1 MRRHDMAKAKKKTR
15 KSSSRRGSLLSP
27 EAMGGIT
34 AGKGFDFQTRYA
46 ACNVPLW
53 LLEAAFHQLF
63 FEGAGD
69 IDIRYTEDGKT
80 SRIHI
85 QVKDHD
91 VQPAELKAVI
101 QDFARLD
108 ADLLNTYKCF
118 NLVCPSLS
126 ATLRPIENG
135 LARFRGAKAYYD
147 DKPEALAPTKEELDD
162 RLRKAGLGDY
172 IDFIHAKVYL
182 DVGHGDMHHDDRAIN
197 HFISRLLSHPDYAE
211 KVRAMVL
218 PAFAEILRE
227 IGARKGSVIERAEIE
242 KILQA
247 AVALGVAAE
256 KKITLWLQ
264 NWTSETFDV
273 PADYKLDWSAHFDRA
288 TRKVPSPDI
297 WNQELLPEL
306 DALKKKML
314 SERQERLIRF
324 RGKCTLSFG
333 VALGAIFPTVGGWAF
348 EIPQPPSKE
357 HWRSDAQP
365 TDPYDVSVEVS
376 EGAQDGTDIVLG
388 LNIRGD
394 GRQDIVKYVEGTGNL
409 PRIFVFISPPSQGA
423 QSIRG
428 AGDAVAFA
436 QAVREN
442 LGQLLKKYNLRKTR
456 IFFYGPFALSVFLG
470 QQLTSV
476 GEVQL
481 FEYQEPG
488 YIPSCLLRT

>member
-1 MRRHDMAKAKKKTR
+1 MTDDPKETEQ
-15 KSSSRRGSLLSP
+15 SSAYPGSLLSP
-27 EAMGGIT
+27 QSMGGIN

-63 FEGAGD
+63 FEGTGD
-69 IDIRYTEDGKT
+69 LDIRYTADGKS

-91 VQPAELKAVI
+91 VQPAELREVI
-101 QDFARLD
+101 EQFSRLD
-108 ADLLNTYKCF
+108 SELPDTYKCF

-126 ATLRPIENG
+126 PTIRPIETG
-135 LARFRGAKAYYD
+135 LARLRGAKAFYED
-147 DKPEALAPTKEELDD
+147 NPDALAPTKQEVDQ
-162 RLRKAGLGDY
+162 RLRDAGLESH
-172 IDFIHAKVYL
+172 IEFIHAKVYI
-182 DVGHGDMHHDDRAIN
+182 DVGHGDMHHDDRALG
-197 HFISRLLSHPDYAE
+197 HFINRILSHPDFAE

-218 PAFAEILRE
+218 PAFAETLRM

-242 KILQA
+242 KVLRD
-247 AVALGVAAE
+247 AVAAGIADE
-256 KKITLWLQ
+256 KKITVWLQ

-273 PADYKLDWSAHFDRA
+273 PADYKFDWSSHFDRR
-288 TRKVPSPDI
+288 TRGVPAPEI
-297 WNQELLPEL
+297 WTKELLPEL
-306 DALKKKML
+306 HALKKTML

-324 RGKCTLSFG
+324 RGKCALSSG
-333 VALGAIFPTVGGWAF
+333 IALGATFPIVGGWAF

-365 TDPYDVSVEVS
+365 TQPYDVSVEIS

-394 GRQDIVKYVEGTGNL
+394 GRQDVVKYVAATGNL
-409 PRIFVFISPPSQGA
+409 PRLFVFISPPSQGA

-436 QAVREN
+436 IAVREN
-442 LGQLLKKYNLRKTR
+442 LGQLLKKYNLHRTR

-470 QQLTSV
+470 QQLTAV
-476 GEVQL
+476 GELQM
-481 FEYQEPG
+481 FEYQDPG
-488 YIPSCLLRT
+488 YVPSCTLKT